1 MKFNIEL
8 TVDQTNSL
16 LNILNSPLSATT
28 AQLFFFINLIQ
39 EQAGPQAEAQQKEN
53 SDEQRPVT
61 ENA

>member
-16 LNILNSPLSATT
+16 LNILNNPSTATT
-28 AQLFFFINLIQ
+28 AQLFYFINLIQ
-39 EQAGPQAEAQQKEN
+39 EQAAPQAEAQQKEN
-53 SDEQRPVT
+53 ADEQRPVT